1 VDLFAPGTY
10 YVAVASFNDGAFN
23 GTDARTVGDY
33 RMTLHCS
40 VPRVQPGTCR
50 GQVLYAGSN
59 STGTIY
65 AISDTN
71 HDLQFEGQTVFASG
85 TGTGQLSLASGK
97 VDIAGDFRIRKNTA
111 LAAFPFRMTDSADH
125 VTPKTGLT
133 VTGQVSLNGGA
144 FAGLVEIIPG
154 SSNEDWVLFHLPDG
168 EVLEAMIGSP
178 KLPPFIGG
186 LWASTLLFLFVS
198 ITLLGVWAGRALS
211 SPLSAFA
218 RAAES
223 FSLGRSSAPLP
234 ETGPEE
240 IRAAAKAL
248 NRMRDRITV
257 LMNDRTRMLAAISH
271 DLRTPITRLRLRSE
285 YVEDETRRAETLRD
299 LDQMQSM
306 LESVLSLFRS
316 GSAGRPTLVDAAA
329 LLQMICE
336 QFSDFGHA
344 VTYEGS
350 DRFTLV
356 MRPEEISRA
365 VTNLVENA
373 VRFGTVVTVRLA
385 VSSDQATIEVSDD
398 GPGIPDERKPAML
411 EPFVRGE
418 EARTMDETS
427 GFGLGLSIAQAVVHA
442 HGGTLS
448 LHDNDPHGLLA
459 RIVIPKNETL
469 KD

>member
-1 VDLFAPGTY
+1 MSSIGKIATVFSFRRISGQIAALILASLFVIHALIAGYFLVSQSEPKLLADQPLPQFELFARIIAQTPRSDRRM
-10 YVAVASFNDGAFN
+10 VLQNIDQAFPRLQLALREDDSDRSSRPN
-23 GTDARTVGDY
+23 NR
-33 RMTLHCS
+33 
-40 VPRVQPGTCR
+40 PRV
-50 GQVLYAGSN
+50 
-59 STGTIY
+59 TIP
-65 AISDTN
+65 SP
-71 HDLQFEGQTVFASG
+71 LG
-85 TGTGQLSLASGK
+85 
-97 VDIAGDFRIRKNTA
+97 
-111 LAAFPFRMTDSADH
+111 
-125 VTPKTGLT
+125 
-133 VTGQVSLNGGA
+133 
-144 FAGLVEIIPG
+144 GLVEITPG
-154 SSNEDWVLFHLPDG
+154 PSNEDRVLFHLPDG

-285 YVEDETRRAETLRD
+285 YVEDETRRTETLRD

-350 DRFTLV
+350 DRFTLM